1 MSNDMFHPRHNS
13 GMIEVR
19 EVEHEKPMDSL
30 FFGDGDRHSDR
41 TRAER
46 LLNTLVRNQISVW
59 DGGAAQTSLYFALAW
74 LMPKLR
80 PFVRKHKCNLFA
92 NGQAFRFLKRC

>member
-41 TRAER
+41 TRAGKIA
-46 LLNTLVRNQISVW
+46 QYF
-59 DGGAAQTSLYFALAW
+59 GAKPNFRVECQVAR
-74 LMPKLR
+74 PKRAYILR
-80 PFVRKHKCNLFA
+80 
-92 NGQAFRFLKRC
+92 